1 MQKKT
6 SYAVFFMF
14 AYIIMSLLIT
24 LSITKIEEKSVDI
37 ICIMKVNDQKNGFWK
52 TLSDG
57 AKMAA
62 KEYGANIKIIGP
74 NEETDIEFQ
83 NKLIKESIS
92 KKPDVIILAA
102 ADNEKTLPMA
112 LKIKESGI
120 NLIIVDSGLKKNI
133 EDTYIA
139 TDNYKA
145 GLCIGRM
152 LEKYI
157 KEGDKVGIV
166 NFVENSKPAIEREL
180 GVREAFEKNN
190 NTVLNTIYCDSNPD
204 IAKELTIKMIKDN
217 PDISAIAALNQYS
230 TEGAARAVRELGFKD
245 KIKIVGMDNS
255 KEQIQ
260 YLEDETIAGLV
271 VQKPLNMG
279 YLSVEKAVELLSDK
293 TIPDKIDSG
302 LLMVTKDN
310 MYTGM
315 YQKVLFPFME
325 ND

>member
-6 SYAVFFMF
+6 IYAVFFMF
-14 AYIIMSLLIT
+14 AYIILSLVLT
-24 LSITKIEEKSVDI
+24 LSITKIEEESIDI
-37 ICIMKVNDQKNGFWK
+37 ICIMKVNDQKNGFWR

-57 AKMAA
+57 AEMAA
-62 KEYGANIKIIGP
+62 NEYGANIKIIGP
-74 NEETDIEFQ
+74 NDEIDIEFQ
-83 NKLIKESIS
+83 NKLIEESIA
-92 KKPDVIILAA
+92 KKPDAIILAA
-102 ADNEKTLPMA
+102 ADNEKTLPEA
-112 LKIKESGI
+112 LKIKKAGI
-120 NLIIVDSGLKKNI
+120 KLIVVDSGLKENI

-152 LEKYI
+152 LDKYLD
-157 KEGDKVGIV
+157 EGDKVGIV
-166 NFVENSKPAIEREL
+166 NFVENSKPGIEREL
-180 GVREAFEKNN
+180 GVRAAFEKNKN
-190 NTVLNTIYCDSNPD
+190 IVLDTVYCNSNPD
-204 IAKELTIKMIKDN
+204 TAKDLTIKMIKEN
-217 PDISAIAALNQYS
+217 PDITAIAALNQYS

-255 KEQIQ
+255 KEQIK
-260 YLEDETIAGLV
+260 YLEDQTIAGLV

-279 YLSVEKAVELLSDK
+279 YLGVEKAVELISGK
-293 TIPDKIDSG
+293 PVPDKIDSG

>member
-57 AKMAA
+57 AKMAS
-62 KEYGANIKIIGP
+62 KEYGANIKVIGP

-102 ADNEKTLPMA
+102 ADNERTLPMA

-120 NLIIVDSGLKKNI
+120 KLIIVDSGLKDNI

-157 KEGDKVGIV
+157 TEGDKVGIV